1 MLEQLYTRKVIVAL
15 MAVIF
20 AANGWLLY
28 QLWYEPSTVDTADAP
43 TSESPRNPATPPD
56 GEGIEDETEDE
67 AGDETEDEASAD
79 EDEEDA
85 QSEDADGTG
94 ESGAGGPSSEG
105 AGGEAPDGDAETP
118 FSSQYDPP
126 PTAPGSPV
134 GGSEFGSSG
143 FGSPEFGAGDFD
155 PGGAGDFDPGAS
167 GSEGGV
173 SRIRTVIMSALLD
186 VGDDGS
192 GGAASEGE
200 GSGSG
205 MEALPTTSGFRVLP
219 GVVVV
224 AAAFGAAV
232 FILRRR

>member
-20 AANGWLLY
+20 VANGWLLY
-28 QLWYEPSTVDTADAP
+28 QLWYEPSTVDAADAP

-67 AGDETEDEASAD
+67 AGDETEYEASAD

-143 FGSPEFGAGDFD
+143 FGSPEFGAGC
-155 PGGAGDFDPGAS
+155 S

-173 SRIRTVIMSALLD
+173 SRIRTVIMSALLV

-200 GSGSG
+200 GSGSE
-205 MEALPTTSGFRVLP
+205 MEALPTTSGFGVLP

>member
-56 GEGIEDETEDE
+56 GEGIEDEKEDE

-143 FGSPEFGAGDFD
+143 FGSPEFGAG
-155 PGGAGDFDPGAS
+155 AS

-200 GSGSG
+200 GSGSE
-205 MEALPTTSGFRVLP
+205 MEALPTTSGFGVLP

>member
-1 MLEQLYTRKVIVAL
+1 LAVFEMLEQLYTRKVIVAL

-56 GEGIEDETEDE
+56 GEGIEDEKEDE

-143 FGSPEFGAGDFD
+143 FGSPEFGAG
-155 PGGAGDFDPGAS
+155 AS

-200 GSGSG
+200 GSGSE
-205 MEALPTTSGFRVLP
+205 MEALPTTSGFGVLP